1 MTLHVG
7 GKEIQILYFGRAHT
21 TGDSIV
27 FVPQDRIAYLSEL
40 FFCEEFPNMAQ
51 GYGVS
56 WLRVLD
62 AVQSLE
68 ADIFVPGHGPLPAD
82 PRETRASLRRSATAA
97 RRHTRRH
104 SERDRPRGERRSG
117 GRRGEAP
124 AV

>member
-62 AVQSLE
+62 GVQSLD
-68 ADIFVPGHGPLPAD
+68 AGFWCRATVPFRLTRGKPGRAFDACDSCSSTH
-82 PRETRASLRRSATAA
+82 ETRFRARS
-97 RRHTRRH
+97 
-104 SERDRPRGERRSG
+104 PRGERRSG